1 MSVEILARI
10 QFAFTIAFHYIY
22 PPLSIGL
29 GLILVILEGLYLKT
43 GNKIYEMAV
52 RFWIRIFALIF
63 GIGVATGIIMEFEFG
78 TNWATYSK
86 YVGDIFGSALA
97 AEGIFAFALESGF
110 LGILIFGWNRVKPPI
125 HFLSTIMVFF
135 GSLFSAVWIVV
146 ANSWQQTPAGYHIVG
161 QGMSARAEITDFWAM
176 VFNPSS
182 VDRMLH
188 VWIGAIL
195 AGAFLVL
202 SVNAWYILHRKHL
215 DIARPTFKIALVV
228 ATIFSLLQL
237 WVGDRSADGVSRY
250 QPAKLAAME
259 GHFDSSAKADMFIF
273 GYVNKREEKTWGLS
287 IPGGLSFLVHGDFKA
302 PVPGL
307 RAFKSDERPSQV
319 NSVFQFYHLMIAIG
333 VAIIFLSLYGCWLWW
348 RKKLFDRRWVMWI
361 FAWSVLLPQLA
372 NQAGWFTAEMGRQ
385 PWVVYGMLKTS
396 DALSKVVTANQI
408 IFSLILFTIV
418 YIILFAMFLFLLNR
432 KIQHGP
438 VDYGTKEEIEGGTRR
453 DNPILEHEPGER
465 VNGAKHEK

>member
-1 MSVEILARI
+1 MDVEILARV
-10 QFAFTIAFHYIY
+10 QFAFTIGFHYIY

-29 GLILVILEGLYLKT
+29 GLILVILEGLYLRT
-43 GNKIYEMAV
+43 GDKVYEMAV

-110 LGILIFGWNRVKPPI
+110 LGVLIFGWNRVGPRV

-161 QGMSARAEITDFWAM
+161 EGMNARAEITDFWAM

-182 VDRMLH
+182 VDRLLH

-195 AGAFLVL
+195 AGAFFVL
-202 SVNAWYILHRKHL
+202 SVNAWYILHKKHL
-215 DIARPTFKIALVV
+215 EIARRTFKIALTV
-228 ATIFSLLQL
+228 ATVFSLLQL
-237 WVGDRSADGVSRY
+237 FMGDRSAEKVAQY

-259 GHFDSSAKADMFIF
+259 GHFDSSAVADMYLL
-273 GYVNKREEKTWGLS
+273 GYVNKKDEKTTGLK
-287 IPGGLSFLVHGDFKA
+287 IPGGLSFLTYGSFKA
-302 PVPGL
+302 PVTGL
-307 RAFKSDERPSQV
+307 RAFKPEDRPSQV
-319 NSVFQFYHLMIAIG
+319 NSIFQVYHIMVIMGMAMIG
-333 VAIIFLSLYGCWLWW
+333 LSLYGCWLWW
-348 RKKLFDRRWVMWI
+348 RKKLFDYRWLMWI
-361 FAWSVLLPQLA
+361 FAWSVMLPQIA

-385 PWVVYGMLKTS
+385 PWVVYGLLRTS

-408 IFSLILFTIV
+408 LFSLILFTIV
-418 YIILFAMFLFLLNR
+418 YIVLFALFLFLLNR

-438 VDYGTKEEIEGGTRR
+438 VDYGTKEPIEDGNRR
-453 DNPILEHEPGER
+453 DNPLLEHGK
-465 VNGAKHEK
+465 AL